1 VPDGRHPDCGPTA
14 QVGAYAVPVPSVQVS
29 ATVST
34 PVALPAICVKTGLPT
49 EDVAAVRGSASPQW
63 TGVMIFFGFLAWVI
77 ALFMTGRRYALVVPL
92 REDVFRRHR
101 ALGRAS
107 VVQVV
112 VGLLVGVAMALSD
125 SPVAVGFLAV
135 AVGGVVLGLVN
146 EWVNSF
152 GVRLSPD
159 GALVLT
165 RVHPRFRDAVLT
177 QAV

>member
-1 VPDGRHPDCGPTA
+1 M
-14 QVGAYAVPVPSVQVS
+14 
-29 ATVST
+29 
-34 PVALPAICVKTGLPT
+34 ALPAVCVKTGVPT
-49 EDVAAVRGSASPQW
+49 EEVASVRGSASPQW
-63 TGVMIFFGFLAWVI
+63 TGVLVLFSFLAWVV

-107 VVQVV
+107 VAQVV
-112 VGLLVGVAMALSD
+112 AGLALGILTSLQDSLMAM
-125 SPVAVGFLAV
+125 GFLVV

-165 RVHPRFRDAVLT
+165 RVHPRFRDAVLA